1 VHQNATLLHTLG
13 LHGAPIVSERTPLH
27 PRKPKPRPRRP
38 IRGKRPPDPTG
49 PVRRSIWLERAL
61 FDEVAAQSKLE
72 QRKSSDMIRVL
83 IRRGL
88 VATRGTPP
96 PGTTR

>member
-1 VHQNATLLHTLG
+1 M
-13 LHGAPIVSERTPLH
+13 
-27 PRKPKPRPRRP
+27 
-38 IRGKRPPDPTG
+38 DPTG

-88 VATRGTPP
+88 VVTRSTPP

>member
-1 VHQNATLLHTLG
+1 
-13 LHGAPIVSERTPLH
+13 
-27 PRKPKPRPRRP
+27 
-38 IRGKRPPDPTG
+38 
-49 PVRRSIWLERAL
+49 VRRSIWLERAL